1 MSTAETKARSIL
13 KSRTT
18 EQLVSDFL
26 VTTTNRDPYIPTVRG
41 WIMDELEAR
50 NPEAFE
56 AWLDQPMPT
65 DESLILF
72 FC

>member
-1 MSTAETKARSIL
+1 MSTAEIKVRSIL
-13 KSRTT
+13 KNRTT

-26 VTTTNRDPYIPTVRG
+26 VTTTNRDPHIPTVRG